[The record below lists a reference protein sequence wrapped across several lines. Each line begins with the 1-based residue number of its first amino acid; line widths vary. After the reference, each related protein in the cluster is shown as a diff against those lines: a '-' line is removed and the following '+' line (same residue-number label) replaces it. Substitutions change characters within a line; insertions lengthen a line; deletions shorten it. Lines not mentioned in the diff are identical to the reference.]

1 MHSAFDS
8 MMTRLSGVFGP
19 MKPDQIGSVDE
30 YERITRAAPVEV
42 FDRLATLIIDEEFT
56 WPRPAA
62 LRKHLE
68 TALKWWAERKPKAS
82 LPDEMLAEGY
92 TPDGEDPAKYR
103 NWKPKEFPEFQGK
116 SASEVAREFIRQH
129 RATYSP
135 MGREQ
140 WKGLDRESFDA
151 ARTAGGNPMH
161 KAAR

>member
-1 MHSAFDS
+1 MHKEFEAMVARFTS
-8 MMTRLSGVFGP
+8 VFGRINP
-19 MKPDQIGSVDE
+19 EHTGTLGE
-30 YERITRAAPVEV
+30 YARITRAAPVEV
-42 FDRLATLIIDEEFT
+42 FDKLTTLVIDEEFT
-56 WPRPAA
+56 WPRPAV

-68 TALKWWAERKPKAS
+68 TALKWWAERKPKAG

-135 MGREQ
+135 MDREQ